1 MDKVVITGGSGML
14 GRALLARYANV
25 HPVTAI
31 SRSEKLQLPLRAQYP
46 QVTFLLGDIRDRAF
60 LARACE
66 GASVILH
73 AAALKHVPL
82 SELEPTAYISVNVH
96 GSLQVLD
103 VAHAVG
109 AKVVG
114 ISTDKACAPRNV
126 YGASKFLMERML
138 VEQGHVA
145 IRYGNVFASDG
156 SVVVRWTQQLQ
167 EVGTITVTDPEM
179 TRFFFRI
186 GDAVDAIDWAWHTA
200 PAGTVVVPFLRAV
213 RLGDL
218 AAAILA
224 HAGKGDL
231 VVIGPREGE
240 KPHES
245 LITADEGEYASPL
258 DGYVLLHRQR
268 QTFSMP
274 AMTSNDAARIPQE
287 ELVSWMAA

>member
-200 PAGTVVVPFLRAV
+200 PAGTVVVPFLRAGAC
-213 RLGDL
+213 R
-218 AAAILA
+218 
-224 HAGKGDL
+224 KG
-231 VVIGPREGE
+231 
-240 KPHES
+240 
-245 LITADEGEYASPL
+245 
-258 DGYVLLHRQR
+258 
-268 QTFSMP
+268 
-274 AMTSNDAARIPQE
+274 
-287 ELVSWMAA
+287 